1 MPRETL
7 LPLTLTAPGTQRAL
21 RVLDFGP
28 AEGTP
33 LIYLQAAIHA
43 DEIPALATAHRL
55 EQKLTA
61 LEAQGAFRGRV
72 RLVPVAN
79 PIGLD
84 QHLMGQHLG
93 RFDFSGRE
101 NFNRG
106 YPDLGEVLPERLSG
120 QLTDDPDHNTRVIRN
135 TLRDVLAEIP
145 PLRVSEEHKRL
156 LFEQSLDADLIVD
169 LHCDDDSEL
178 HLYTSPSGWE
188 AFEDLARLLAIPVV
202 MLADD
207 SGGASFDEA
216 LPGLW
221 TTLQRAFPEV
231 PIASATRGCTLELRG
246 MEDVRF
252 DLVEQDTEALLAF
265 LQRQQV
271 LDLPETPLPDRVSQV
286 VALEAVDF
294 PAAPIAGMVLWH
306 KALGEEVTEGETLAE
321 IWVPGQASQPPV
333 PVPARC
339 SGRLFVRTRQRFVE
353 AGASLGK
360 VCGSAPLPWRQ
371 GYLLN
376 A

>member
-1 MPRETL
+1 MPRETF

-28 AEGTP
+28 ADATP
-33 LIYLQAAIHA
+33 LIYLQASIHA

-55 EQKLTA
+55 EQRLTQ
-61 LEAQGAFRGRV
+61 LEAEGAFRGRV

-79 PIGLD
+79 PVGLD

-93 RFDFSGRE
+93 RFEFSSRD

-106 YPDLGEVLPERLSG
+106 YPELGDVLPERLKG
-120 QLTDDPDHNTRVIRN
+120 VLTDDPDQNVRVIREAI
-135 TLRDVLAEIP
+135 RAVLAERP
-145 PLRVSEEHKRL
+145 PVSAPEEHKRL
-156 LFEQSLDADLIVD
+156 LFEQALDADLIVD
-169 LHCDDDSEL
+169 LHCDDEAEL
-178 HLYTSPSGWE
+178 HLYTSPSGWD
-188 AFEDLARLLAIPVV
+188 AFESLARLLHIPVV

-221 TTLQRAFPEV
+221 TALQQALPEA
-231 PIASATRGCTLELRG
+231 PLPSATRGCTVELRG
-246 MEDVRF
+246 MEDVRL
-252 DLVEQDTEALLAF
+252 DLIEQDTEAILAF

-271 LDLPETPLPDRVSQV
+271 LEGAEVPLPEPVPHV
-286 VALEAVDF
+286 VPLEAVDF
-294 PAAPIAGMVLWH
+294 PAAPVAGIVLWH
-306 KALGEEVTEGETLAE
+306 KQLGEEVTEGEPLAE
-321 IWVPGQASQPPV
+321 IWVPGQASQPPISV
-333 PVPARC
+333 RARC

-360 VCGSAPLPWRQ
+360 ICSAAPLPWRK